1 MLNWCLQDVLYDLND
16 VFLAIDLLILVNWL
30 DDVSF
35 ILLIFWN
42 ISLQLYFFLSLI
54 FGSLLLRLAF
64 CSLLAS

>member
-1 MLNWCLQDVLYDLND
+1 LLNWCLQDVLYDLND

-54 FGSLLLRLAF
+54 FGSLLLCLTF